1 MQRGFDIN
9 FSSIFDTIR
18 KSILPLPYPSMLTVV
33 SLLLVTMALS
43 AVMLLVLFS
52 LRDSG
57 ALGIRE
63 WCAGNALAVLSLPLF
78 AARGIVPAFLT
89 IEVANALLLGTA
101 VMLMAGFRRHLGLE
115 ISWLRLGGFVA
126 LGLFLIVALHHGID
140 TLPGRVISMSLL
152 HSALQLELA
161 MLLREAL
168 KRSARRYP
176 ILFTMYAALA
186 NAAVQLVRA
195 LVYGVQL
202 AGVVL
207 PWNEVA
213 VGMVFFAAGAL
224 ALPGLTLGAVMM
236 ANADLIARAQHAAN
250 HDHLTGAHSR
260 RAFFAVAERELA
272 RAQRRSSPL
281 SLLLFDVDYF
291 KRINDTHGHAT
302 GDQVLADIV
311 ERTGAVVRSIDT
323 VARLG
328 GEEFAVLLPDT
339 AAETALLVAERL
351 RRGLDRTPGEDD
363 HIGVGYTVSI
373 GAATLHPGES
383 IDAMLSRADAALYAA
398 KAGGR
403 NAVVDARAVLAK
415 IALPV

>member
-1 MQRGFDIN
+1 
-9 FSSIFDTIR
+9 
-18 KSILPLPYPSMLTVV
+18 MLTVV

-57 ALGIRE
+57 ARGIRE
-63 WCAGNALAVLSLPLF
+63 WFAGNALAVLSLPLF
-78 AARGIVPAFLT
+78 AARGVAPEFLS
-89 IEVANALLLGTA
+89 IEVANTLLLGTA

-115 ISWLRLGGFVA
+115 VPWTRLGAFMA
-126 LGLFLIVALHHGID
+126 FGLFLVVLLHHGVD
-140 TLPGRVISMSLL
+140 SLPGRIIAMSLL
-152 HSALQLELA
+152 HCALQLELSL
-161 MLLREAL
+161 LLRSAL
-168 KRSARRYP
+168 GGPARRYP
-176 ILFTMYAALA
+176 VLFTMCATLA
-186 NAAVQLVRA
+186 NAAVQLLRA

-202 AGVVL
+202 AGVAL
-207 PWNEVA
+207 PWDDVT

-260 RAFFAVAERELA
+260 RAFFAVAEREQA
-272 RAQRRSSPL
+272 RALRRRIPL
-281 SLLLFDVDYF
+281 SLLLFDVDHF

-302 GDQVLADIV
+302 GDRVLVDIV

-339 AAETALLVAERL
+339 GADTALLVAERL
-351 RRGLDRTPGEDD
+351 RHGLDRAPGENDR
-363 HIGVGYTVSI
+363 IGVGYTVSI

-403 NAVVDARAVLAK
+403 NTVVDARGLLAK
-415 IALPV
+415 IA